1 VLIIAKLIVL
11 CRCIGAIS
19 QPHIPLL
26 GGGGGEQVTLKLVA
40 QYGDACNVGHLDNEG
55 FAHKFDG
62 LKQHCKNVGRD
73 YNEIRRTVLLNCA
86 IAEKDDEAM
95 KKAEV
100 FRRNIPSGRI
110 REQALVG
117 TPAII
122 RQRSQEIEQLG
133 AQEVMLYMPDARGL
147 ESVRLFAGECIKR

>member
-19 QPHIPLL
+19 QPKDVQKPHIPLL
-26 GGGGGEQVTLKLVA
+26 GGGGEQVTLKLVA

-55 FAHKFDG
+55 FAHKFD
-62 LKQHCKNVGRD
+62 V
-73 YNEIRRTVLLNCA
+73 LNCA

-95 KKAEV
+95 KKADV

-110 REQALVG
+110 REQELVG
-117 TPAII
+117 TPVII

-133 AQEVMLYMPDARGL
+133 AQEVILYMPDAKNL